1 MGCRPHRSMFFRP
14 PPCLSIT
21 HPEGL
26 VALTG
31 YLKRLS
37 SDGDSKAPVYCRGE
51 CRRHSSLIPSLFRG
65 STSDEEVDKR
75 VQAEEHLER
84 KVRDTFSGM
93 KRFSER
99 HITAILQH
107 YGVRTSWIDLVD
119 NLYIA
124 VWFALHDRRQVAEDS
139 FSYAKSKSSTG
150 WIHFV
155 STVGSHLPS
164 LQPRDLRSEHLS
176 LSLRPHAQHGISI
189 SRRSRKH
196 WNSGNIDLQSYVVAS
211 AEISNDTRFWHLAGY
226 MLDPSFLFPGPDDD
240 DTYKVLL
247 GNKMQRLIQ
256 ETERSYSLAL
266 GSLGKIDRYSH

>member
-1 MGCRPHRSMFFRP
+1 
-14 PPCLSIT
+14 
-21 HPEGL
+21 

-37 SDGDSKAPVYCRGE
+37 SDGIGKAPVFCRGE
-51 CRRHSSLIPSLFRG
+51 CKRHRALIPSLFRG
-65 STSDEEVDKR
+65 STSEDQIDKR

-84 KVRDTFSGM
+84 AVRDTFSGM

-107 YGVRTSWIDLVD
+107 YGVKTSWIDLVD

-124 VWFALHDRRQVAEDS
+124 VWFALHDRLQVGKNA
-139 FSYAKSKSSTG
+139 FSYTKSKNSSG

-155 STVGSHLPS
+155 STVGKDLPS
-164 LQPRDLRSEHLS
+164 LLPRDLRSEHLP

-196 WNSGNIDLQSYVVAS
+196 WNSSNIDLQSYVVAS
-211 AEISNDTRFWHLAGY
+211 VEIPNEAKFWHLAGY
-226 MLDPSFLFPGPDDD
+226 MLDTSFLFPSPDDD
-240 DTYKVLL
+240 HTYKVLL
-247 GNKMQRLIQ
+247 GNRMKSLIHKA
-256 ETERSYSLAL
+256 ERSSSLPRGAL
-266 GSLGKIDRYSH
+266 GTIDRYIY